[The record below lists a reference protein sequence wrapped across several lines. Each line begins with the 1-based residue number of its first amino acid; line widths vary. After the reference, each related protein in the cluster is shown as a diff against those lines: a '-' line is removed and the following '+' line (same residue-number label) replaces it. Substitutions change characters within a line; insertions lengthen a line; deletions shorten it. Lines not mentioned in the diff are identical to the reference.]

1 MLGRKDL
8 AYFGPCQS
16 VADMGAMERAETFAV
31 CASERRARVRFALL
45 PDDPKEI
52 DDCIKAWRAEGAPD
66 GVCCFDDDYA
76 LRLLA
81 SAHRLGW
88 KVPEEV
94 SVIGVNDVSWAA
106 HSSPPLTTIH
116 FDYAYTVGGL
126 LNHALAQSGLA
137 SPSEPPKKGLG
148 LVIRKSCGGQETMD
162 LKTLAPILSDA
173 CKIPVDIYSMP

>member
-1 MLGRKDL
+1 MNVVSTVSP
-8 AYFGPCQS
+8 AE
-16 VADMGAMERAETFAV
+16 VAQKILVLLRETNAKV
-31 CASERRARVRFALL
+31 GDKLPSERELSRRFGIAYQNGSARRPAL
-45 PDDPKEI
+45 
-52 DDCIKAWRAEGAPD
+52 
-66 GVCCFDDDYA
+66 
-76 LRLLA
+76 
-81 SAHRLGW
+81 
-88 KVPEEV
+88 PEEV

-137 SPSEPPKKGLG
+137 SSSEPPKKGLG
-148 LVIRKSCGGQETMD
+148 LVIRKSCGGQETLD